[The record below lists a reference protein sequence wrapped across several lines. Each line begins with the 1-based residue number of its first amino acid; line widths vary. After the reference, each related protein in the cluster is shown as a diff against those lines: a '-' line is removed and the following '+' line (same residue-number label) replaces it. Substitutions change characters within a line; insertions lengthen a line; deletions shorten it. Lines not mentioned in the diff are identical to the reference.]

1 VSQPSGPNA
10 AALAADRSRAPGT
23 LGVTIAAAKADRRAA
38 LIGYLP
44 VGYPDIDT
52 SIDAM
57 RAMVAAGVDVVEVGV
72 PYSDPGMDGPTIQ
85 AAVDPAVRGRPGR
98 RRRIGRNYS

>member
-1 VSQPSGPNA
+1 MSQSSGPKA
-10 AALAADRSRAPGT
+10 APVAADRSRPSGT

-44 VGYPDIDT
+44 VGYPDVDT

-57 RAMVAAGVDVVEVGV
+57 RALVAAGVDIV
-72 PYSDPGMDGPTIQ
+72 
-85 AAVDPAVRGRPGR
+85 
-98 RRRIGRNYS
+98 